1 MSKGN
6 AQSSGPESKGAAFVQ
21 LIRRAEGG
29 DAAALAEVRNL
40 AHTTLPDLWE
50 AYGNIAQNAERTLVS
65 VAAGENALTKE
76 AITAKLESLRAELS
90 GPNPTPLERLLVERV
105 VLCWLQVNY
114 EDAIDA
120 NGLKKSVTWK
130 QSLNQQRRA
139 ETAQRRLLA
148 AVKAL
153 ATVRRLALPIL
164 QVNIG
169 EKQVNVGT
177 LHTTSAPKGLSTVE
191 LEQVQDG

>member
-6 AQSSGPESKGAAFVQ
+6 AQSSGPEGKGAAFVQ
-21 LIRRAEGG
+21 LIRRAEAG

-40 AHTTLPDLWE
+40 ANTTLPDLWE

-65 VAAGENALTKE
+65 VAAGENAFTRE
-76 AITAKLESLRAELS
+76 AITSKLVQLRAEFC

-105 VLCWLQVNY
+105 VLCWLQVHY

-120 NGLKKSVTWK
+120 SGLKKGVTWK
-130 QSLNQQRRA
+130 QSLNQQKRA
-139 ETAQRRLLA
+139 ETAQRRFLA

-153 ATVRRLALPIL
+153 ATVRRLALPVL

-169 EKQVNVGT
+169 EKQVNVGA
-177 LHTTSAPKGLSTVE
+177 LHTTPIAEGHPTRQAEDDRSG
-191 LEQVQDG
+191 